1 MSDAQNLTF
10 AIDGMHCGACVKRVR
25 AALEKVPGV
34 KVGEVEIGKA
44 TVLVDGTTS
53 AAVIAALEKAGY
65 PARDAAT

>member
-1 MSDAQNLTF
+1 MSDALSF

-34 KVGEVEIGKA
+34 TVGEVAIGKA
-44 TVLVDGTTS
+44 TVMVDGTTS

-65 PARDAAT
+65 PARDAAP